1 MADNS
6 QVTIPQRAQLSET
19 LAASSKNCQMKHRTN
34 FEANRLREVLLNGT
48 FIANTNFKDQITKVS
63 WQDSIKKFYNLN
75 TIAVLT
81 FHINYYLAGL
91 IGAFRTGKLEIR
103 DIYSFDMLPI
113 KSEADWMNLVETFL
127 TNAEEFCLEIESLPS
142 ERLDEI
148 FIDPKYGSFLR
159 NIEAMIEHSYYHLG
173 QIVLIRKLINHT

>member
-1 MADNS
+1 MEHKA
-6 QVTIPQRAQLSET
+6 
-19 LAASSKNCQMKHRTN
+19 N
-34 FEANRLREVLLNGT
+34 FQANRLREVLLSGT
-48 FIANTNFKDQITKVS
+48 FIANTNFKDQITNVN
-63 WQDSIKKFYNLN
+63 WQDSIKKIQNLN

-91 IGAFRTGKLEIR
+91 INAFRTGKLEIR

-113 KSEADWMNLVETFL
+113 TSKADWTELVETFL
-127 TNAEEFCLEIESLPS
+127 SNAEDFCLEIELLPK
-142 ERLDEI
+142 EKLEEV

-173 QIVLIRKLINHT
+173 QIVLIRKLINQT